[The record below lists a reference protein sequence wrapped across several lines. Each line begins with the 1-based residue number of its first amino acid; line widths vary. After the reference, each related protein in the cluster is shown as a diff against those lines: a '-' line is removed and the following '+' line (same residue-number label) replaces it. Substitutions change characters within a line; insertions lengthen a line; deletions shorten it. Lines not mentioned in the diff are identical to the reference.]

1 MIELGKIQE
10 LTIVKKVDFG
20 VYLADTSKEEMP
32 EQKVLLPGKEVEP
45 DAELGDQ
52 VEVFV
57 YRDSR
62 DRIIATTR
70 KPEFTVG
77 QTAVLKVK
85 ETGEIG
91 AFLEWALEKDLLL
104 PFKEQTGKVIPGEK
118 YLVALYIDKS
128 GRLCTTMKVYPY
140 LKTDSPYKK
149 DDQVEG
155 NQ

>member
-57 YRDSR
+57 YRDS
-62 DRIIATTR
+62 
-70 KPEFTVG
+70 
-77 QTAVLKVK
+77 LN
-85 ETGEIG
+85 
-91 AFLEWALEKDLLL
+91 
-104 PFKEQTGKVIPGEK
+104 
-118 YLVALYIDKS
+118 
-128 GRLCTTMKVYPY
+128 GR
-140 LKTDSPYKK
+140 
-149 DDQVEG
+149 
-155 NQ
+155 